1 MMIMTIITTQLNSII
16 LLITVVLIIV
26 LAATETAINLILIIN
41 IYKTRGNIGFYS
53 FNLIK

>member
-1 MMIMTIITTQLNSII
+1 MTITSILIDTFI
-16 LLITVVLIIV
+16 LLITVMLIIV

-53 FNLIK
+53 FNLVK